1 MIILCCKKVADV
13 CICLT
18 CEARVNSAKG
28 TTTNMMKHLRHRES
42 KVVFYFGLDWH
53 RVDANQDPDPT
64 FQFDAD
70 PDLASGF
77 TNVGKLEIF

>member
-1 MIILCCKKVADV
+1 MIILCHKKVADV

-42 KVVFYFGLDWH
+42 KVVCLLSILKACNVYKSAKDSDFYAASLRRLAFGL
-53 RVDANQDPDPT
+53 A
-64 FQFDAD
+64 
-70 PDLASGF
+70 L
-77 TNVGKLEIF
+77 